1 VPHTIVLAFMTLDG
15 IIEDPDG
22 SGRTPYGGW
31 AFRGPVAPDPFRL
44 GPKLD
49 TGVLLLGR
57 KTWELLSLA
66 GQGLTDDFSR
76 AMNRMPKLV
85 ASRTRTADLSAWG
98 NSSLMSGELLDTVE
112 RNQADR
118 DVIVMGSA
126 SVVHALAEHDRVD
139 EYRILIFPTAVGDGT
154 PLFSHKTTP
163 AQLRLLSAEASGPAI
178 LARYGRFDG

>member
-1 VPHTIVLAFMTLDG
+1 MPHTIVVAFMTLDG

-85 ASRTRTADLSAWG
+85 ASRTPQQTSAR
-98 NSSLMSGELLDTVE
+98 GET
-112 RNQADR
+112 R
-118 DVIVMGSA
+118 
-126 SVVHALAEHDRVD
+126 
-139 EYRILIFPTAVGDGT
+139 P
-154 PLFSHKTTP
+154 
-163 AQLRLLSAEASGPAI
+163 
-178 LARYGRFDG
+178 